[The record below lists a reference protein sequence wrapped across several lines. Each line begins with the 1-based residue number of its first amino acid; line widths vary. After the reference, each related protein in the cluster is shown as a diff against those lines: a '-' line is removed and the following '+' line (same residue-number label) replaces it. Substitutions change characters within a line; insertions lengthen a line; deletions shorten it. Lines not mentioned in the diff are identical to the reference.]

1 MALTTWLAFFAA
13 CWAISFSPG
22 PGAIAAMASGLR
34 HGFRRGYWTTAG
46 LIMGIMCQVLIV
58 SIGLG
63 ALLATSETAFAIV
76 KWLGVIYLIYLG
88 WKQIRTDAP
97 LVSVEANTLEPF
109 RVRDLVMRGLLINLM
124 NPKGTVFLLAVM
136 PQFLNLD
143 APLPMQYVII
153 GLPLAFTDL
162 VVMGIYTSLASVIL
176 RQLRK
181 PRQIR
186 WMNRTFGT
194 LFILAGTAL
203 ATLSQHK

>member
-1 MALTTWLAFFAA
+1 
-13 CWAISFSPG
+13 
-22 PGAIAAMASGLR
+22 MASGLK
-34 HGFRRGYWTTAG
+34 HGFRRGYWTTVG
-46 LIMGIMCQVLIV
+46 LITGIMCQVLIV
-58 SIGLG
+58 SVGLG

-76 KWLGVIYLIYLG
+76 KWLGVAYLIYLG
-88 WKQIRTDAP
+88 WKQFHTDAAP
-97 LVSVEANTLEPF
+97 VSVEAGKLEPA
-109 RVRDLVMRGLLINLM
+109 RIRDLILRGIFINVT

-136 PQFLNLD
+136 PQFLNLN

-153 GLPLAFTDL
+153 GLTLAFTDL
-162 VVMGIYTSLASVIL
+162 VVMGIYTSLASSIL
-176 RQLRK
+176 KQLRK